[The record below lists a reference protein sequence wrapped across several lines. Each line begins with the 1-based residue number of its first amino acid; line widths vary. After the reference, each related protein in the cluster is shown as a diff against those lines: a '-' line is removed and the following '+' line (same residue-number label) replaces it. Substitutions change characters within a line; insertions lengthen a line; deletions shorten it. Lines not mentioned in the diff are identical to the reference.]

1 MKVDKSV
8 CTSND
13 AYFAGNTTAN
23 ELNSIIK
30 FETVFTTLVENKI
43 LAIKRECE
51 QHENKKKS
59 RTLKNIL
66 TKKNE
71 AKNPDDGN
79 QQQQEPING
88 QESKKKKNGKKNF
101 FLRHKNKQ
109 FSDVDVERGDKRDN
123 EALQV
128 PTTGQAEIVRL
139 EVQND
144 KVNNGQGKETKG
156 DEAAKLD
163 SQSNEHVRSSV
174 DLTDSSNKLDG
185 VQPNCDTLVANSQS
199 ENAQLTLSTNDSS
212 NCHSNN
218 TVKEL
223 SPPSAAN
230 DESLATTID
239 ISLQQQ
245 SSVVAAVKSLSINNQ
260 PVKSD
265 VAIYDD
271 CVSSQNTS
279 DIEFSLVSESISEL
293 PVCIRKKPSTN
304 SDPVVKKPPHFLS
317 PPLKREVKIIERK
330 AISCHSTPL
339 FGRHSKNEGDVKK
352 VLTFQKE
359 LPKKSSDTKP
369 IEKAKS
375 QTIVIAPTSTTTTTT
390 LAKPI
395 STASGPVETVHLSR
409 KSQKHSKYRD
419 VSVEY
424 EISYDDNE
432 GNQSPRGFLSSF
444 NQLTSQ
450 TPPVAVITS
459 TNPKKQSLKEIKAQL
474 TKEERT
480 QHEIPVATAD
490 DKTAKQH
497 EIELE
502 LDDLADDRKR
512 RRRSKING
520 PRMGNSAY
528 VKHLFPFDSRA
539 KLSQLRSSH
548 LSIFKWV

>member
-1 MKVDKSV
+1 MKVDKGV

-13 AYFAGNTTAN
+13 AYFAGNTPSN

-59 RTLKNIL
+59 RTLKSIL
-66 TKKNE
+66 TKKCE
-71 AKNPDDGN
+71 AKSLSHEK
-79 QQQQEPING
+79 QQQQESTNE
-88 QESKKKKNGKKNF
+88 QESKKKRIGRKNF

-109 FSDVDVERGDKRDN
+109 FSDFDVERGDKRDN
-123 EALQV
+123 EALEV
-128 PTTGQAEIVRL
+128 PTTGQAEIVKL
-139 EVQND
+139 EVQTD
-144 KVNNGQGKETKG
+144 KVNNEQGEVAEVN
-156 DEAAKLD
+156 EAAKLD

-174 DLTDSSNKLDG
+174 DLTASSTKLDG
-185 VQPNCDTLVANSQS
+185 GQPSCDTLVANNQS
-199 ENAQLTLSTNDSS
+199 ENAQLTVSTNDSS
-212 NCHSNN
+212 NGHSNN

-223 SPPSAAN
+223 SPPSAN
-230 DESLATTID
+230 DDSLATTID

-245 SSVVAAVKSLSINNQ
+245 SSVVLAIKTLSINNQ
-260 PVKSD
+260 PIKSD
-265 VAIYDD
+265 AAIYDD

-339 FGRHSKNEGDVKK
+339 FGRHSKNDGDVKK

-359 LPKKSSDTKP
+359 LPKKNSETKQV
-369 IEKAKS
+369 EKAKS

-395 STASGPVETVHLSR
+395 STTAGPIETVHLSR

-424 EISYDDNE
+424 EISYNDNE

-450 TPPVAVITS
+450 TPPAAVITS
-459 TNPKKQSLKEIKAQL
+459 TNPKKQFSKQIKAQL
-474 TKEERT
+474 TKDGWN
-480 QHEIPVATAD
+480 QHDIPTTTAD

-502 LDDLADDRKR
+502 LDDLVDSTNKKKR
-512 RRRSKING
+512 RRSE
-520 PRMGNSAY
+520 
-528 VKHLFPFDSRA
+528 
-539 KLSQLRSSH
+539 
-548 LSIFKWV
+548 